1 MPRAKRTKP
10 TPPAVKTPEAET
22 PEAETPE
29 AETPEAETPEA
40 ETVDYH
46 RMAPGRAVTTK
57 RGIVGPGGRIDV
69 GDLAGGKT
77 AFDAF
82 VKAGKILPPGV
93 K

>member
-10 TPPAVKTPEAET
+10 TPPAVK
-22 PEAETPE
+22 
-29 AETPEAETPEA
+29 TPEAETPEA